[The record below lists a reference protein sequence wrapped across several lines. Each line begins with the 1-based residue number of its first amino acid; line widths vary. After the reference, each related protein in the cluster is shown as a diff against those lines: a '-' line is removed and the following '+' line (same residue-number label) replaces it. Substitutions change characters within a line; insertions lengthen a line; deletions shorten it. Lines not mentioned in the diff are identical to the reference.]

1 MHKRIMTKVTKR
13 HIQQLNKAMEVILK
27 NNCLTAAEDE
37 VVASLDMMQFVER
50 GIVYVTLCD
59 NKGNMLMTIVEER
72 QSTKEI
78 EDE

>member
-13 HIQQLNKAMEVILK
+13 HIQQLNQAMKVILK
-27 NNCLTAAEDE
+27 NNYLTADEDE
-37 VVASLDMMQFVER
+37 VIASLDMMQFVER

-59 NKGNMLMTIVEER
+59 IQGNMLMTIVEER
-72 QSTKEI
+72 SSIKDD